1 MSKSYSLSLPA
12 AILVSINIMFGTGT
26 FINTVIVAKHTGGL
40 GGGLYLLAGVLMLPL
55 ILCIARLSSM
65 HSQGNFYNFGA
76 MISPFWGFISTWI
89 YFIAKLASASLSI
102 HVFVTFLRSIVPLLQ
117 TVPHLLLD
125 YLIVMFFV
133 LLNLLNTKTGTR
145 IQAFFVTAKATPLL
159 FAVGAGLYYAN
170 IINLA
175 PPHLIWQGIPV
186 ALPLVLFC
194 CLGFEAS
201 CSLSRVIEN
210 SKVNAPRAIVISFT
224 IVVLLAALYQFL
236 FYASLGTLL
245 TEQTNYVGA
254 FPALLGKITPSL
266 KDSLTPLFSLAIA
279 SSALGG
285 AYGIMYSNSWNLFS
299 LAEQPHLPAL
309 HFLKTFNRHQI
320 PYLCVL
326 AEGLVCLLFLT
337 LTQGQQIPL
346 QYTATLGS
354 ILAYTISIMALYR
367 STGSALSIFGFT
379 TCITL
384 LLSTINAFL
393 STSVTP
399 LIIFASIVLTGI
411 VFFVTT
417 HTLNEK
423 TKQSQ

>member
-1 MSKSYSLSLPA
+1 
-12 AILVSINIMFGTGT
+12 MFGTGT
-26 FINTVIVAKHTGGL
+26 FINTVIVAKHTGAL

-65 HSQGNFYNFGA
+65 HAQGNFYNFGA
-76 MISPFWGFISTWI
+76 MISPFWGFMSTWI

-102 HVFVTFLRSIVPLLQ
+102 HVFVTFLRFIIPALH
-117 TVPHLLLD
+117 TVPHIFLD

-159 FAVGAGLYYAN
+159 FAIGTGLYCSN
-170 IINLA
+170 MINLA
-175 PPHLIWQGIPV
+175 APHLIWTGIPV

-210 SKVNAPRAIVISFT
+210 SKVNAPRAIVISFS
-224 IVVLLAALYQFL
+224 IVILLAALYQFL
-236 FYASLGTLL
+236 FYASLGTTLSD
-245 TEQTNYVGA
+245 QTNYVGA
-254 FPALLGKITPSL
+254 FPALLEKIAPWL
-266 KDSLTPLFSLAIA
+266 KDSLAPLFSLAIA

-309 HFLKTFNRHQI
+309 HFLKTFNRHHI
-320 PYLCVL
+320 PYLCVI
-326 AEGLVCLLFLT
+326 AEGLVCFFFLT

-354 ILAYTISIMALYR
+354 ILAYTISIVALY
-367 STGSALSIFGFT
+367 TATKSALSMLGFA

-384 LLSTINAFL
+384 LLSTINAFM

-399 LIIFASIVLTGI
+399 LFIFASIVLSG
-411 VFFVTT
+411 VLFFATT
-417 HTLNEK
+417 HTLNK
-423 TKQSQ
+423 STQSSKKVSSSS